1 MDVKK
6 LHFVLKGK
14 KLNTKICEK
23 TGAEILL
30 GAFSYHEKKWPRGAK
45 FPQKSKETSTS
56 KAPLL
61 RQQSC
66 SSGLFGLAFQ
76 VVVHAHSSRTL
87 CSVKENRPE
96 DCGFSKEP
104 SMPDRKTLLLL
115 PSRHQSKN
123 KRTELPEIIHMSK
136 SLNRKSKSSW
146 VWVLLSR
153 FTSGGILI
161 KLWQQQQGKSEHDF
175 EYHNLVDSLIDR
187 VGQQELFLAFMLPS
201 MMNNAQVLN
210 SSGING

>member
-1 MDVKK
+1 
-6 LHFVLKGK
+6 
-14 KLNTKICEK
+14 
-23 TGAEILL
+23 
-30 GAFSYHEKKWPRGAK
+30 
-45 FPQKSKETSTS
+45 
-56 KAPLL
+56 
-61 RQQSC
+61 
-66 SSGLFGLAFQ
+66 
-76 VVVHAHSSRTL
+76 
-87 CSVKENRPE
+87 
-96 DCGFSKEP
+96 
-104 SMPDRKTLLLL
+104 MPDRKTLLLL

-201 MMNNAQVLN
+201 MMNNA
-210 SSGING
+210 